1 MTNPNTEY
9 DSPWKEIIQLYFEDF
24 MLFFFP
30 QVHSQID
37 WSRGFEFLDQEL
49 QQVVR
54 DAELGKRLVDKLVKV
69 YRRTG
74 EEIWVLVHIE
84 IQAQEEGKF
93 PERMFVYNYRIF
105 DRYKR
110 PVASLAVLA
119 DSSRTWRP
127 NQFGYELF
135 GCTVDFRFPVVKLV
149 DYQQRLSELEE
160 SRNPF
165 STVVLAHLAALETR
179 DNRVERKAQ
188 KLALVKRLYE
198 KEFSREQVLNLFA
211 FLDWMLTLPLELE
224 REFEVEVEKLEEEQ
238 RMKYVTSFERNA
250 RRESLLEGI
259 EVSLEVKF
267 GSEGL
272 NLLPEISQIYDIERL
287 RAILVRIKTAN
298 SLSEL
303 RQFYQSTTS
312 E

>member
-1 MTNPNTEY
+1 M
-9 DSPWKEIIQLYFEDF
+9 FA
-24 MLFFFP
+24 
-30 QVHSQID
+30 
-37 WSRGFEFLDQEL
+37 
-49 QQVVR
+49 VR
-54 DAELGKRLVDKLVKV
+54 
-69 YRRTG
+69 YS
-74 EEIWVLVHIE
+74 
-84 IQAQEEGKF
+84 
-93 PERMFVYNYRIF
+93 
-105 DRYKR
+105 YKR

-119 DSSRTWRP
+119 DSSSTWRP

-165 STVVLAHLAALETR
+165 STVVLAHLAALQTR

-188 KLALVKRLYE
+188 KLALVRRLYE

-211 FLDWMLTLPLELE
+211 FLDWMLTLPLDLE
-224 REFEVEVEKLEEEQ
+224 REFLVEVENLVEEQ
-238 RMKYVTSFERNA
+238 RMKYVTSVERIA
-250 RRESLLEGI
+250 RRESLLKGI

-272 NLLPEISQIYDIERL
+272 NLLPEISQIDDVTQLEN
-287 RAILVRIKTAN
+287 ILEGIKT
-298 SLSEL
+298 SSSVSEL
-303 RQFYQSTTS
+303 RQIYQPTTG

>member
-119 DSSRTWRP
+119 DSSSTWRP
-127 NQFGYELF
+127 NNFGYELF
-135 GCTVDFRFPVVKLV
+135 GCTVDFKFPVVKLV
-149 DYQQRLSELEE
+149 DYQQRISELEE

-165 STVVLAHLAALETR
+165 ATVVLAHLTALQTR
-179 DNRVERKAQ
+179 SNRVERKVQ
-188 KLALVKRLYE
+188 KLALVRRLYE
-198 KEFSREQVLNLFA
+198 KEFSREQVLNLLA
-211 FLDWMLTLPLELE
+211 FLDWMLTLPFELE
-224 REFEVEVEKLEEEQ
+224 AEFRQDLEQLEQ
-238 RMKYVTSFERNA
+238 EQGMQYITSFERIA
-250 RRESLLEGI
+250 RREELLGAI
-259 EVSLEVKF
+259 ELGLELKF
-267 GSEGL
+267 GNEGL
-272 NLLPEISQIYDIERL
+272 ALMQEISVLDDIERL
-287 RAILVRIKTAN
+287 RAIKSGIKTV
-298 SLSEL
+298 SSVSEL
-303 RQFYQSTTS
+303 RQIYQSTTG

>member
-69 YRRTG
+69 YRISG

-119 DSSRTWRP
+119 DSSSTWRP
-127 NQFGYELF
+127 SQFGYELF
-135 GCTVDFRFPVVKLV
+135 GCTVDFKFPVVKLL
-149 DYQQRLSELEE
+149 DYQQRQGELEE

-165 STVVLAHLAALETR
+165 ATVVRAHLAALETS

-188 KLALVKRLYE
+188 KLALVRRLYE

-211 FLDWMLTLPLELE
+211 FVDWMLTLPFDLEA
-224 REFEVEVEKLEEEQ
+224 EFLVEVEELEEEQ

-250 RRESLLEGI
+250 RREELLKSI
-259 EVSLEVKF
+259 PVCLRLKF
-267 GSEGL
+267 GSVGQS
-272 NLLPEISQIYDIERL
+272 LLSEIENIEDWRVL
-287 RAILVRIKTAN
+287 ETILEAIETTNTV
-298 SLSEL
+298 SEL
-303 RQFYQSTTS
+303 RQIYQPTTG

>member
-24 MLFFFP
+24 ILFFFP

-49 QQVVR
+49 QQAVR

-119 DSSRTWRP
+119 DSSSTWRP

-135 GCTVDFRFPVVKLV
+135 GCTVDFKFPVVKLV
-149 DYQQRLSELEE
+149 DYQQHFEELEE

-165 STVVLAHLAALETR
+165 ATVVLAHLTALQTR
-179 DNRVERKAQ
+179 SNRVERKAQ
-188 KLALVKRLYE
+188 KLALVRRLYE
-198 KEFSREQVLNLFA
+198 KKFRREEVLNLLA
-211 FLDWMLTLPLELE
+211 FLDWMLTLPFDLEAEFRQDLEQLELE
-224 REFEVEVEKLEEEQ
+224 Q
-238 RMKYVTSFERNA
+238 GMQYVTSFERSGIEKGKQEEALSLVTRLLN
-250 RRESLLEGI
+250 RRLGDIEDTLLE
-259 EVSLEVKF
+259 
-267 GSEGL
+267 
-272 NLLPEISQIYDIERL
+272 RL
-287 RAILVRIKTAN
+287 N
-298 SLSEL
+298 SLSVSEL
-303 RQFYQSTTS
+303 EALGEALLDFTS
-312 E
+312 VADLVNWLEGQ